1 MDGTAGKSDSP
12 VSNSTATP
20 PSECT
25 DNNENDQNK
34 NSEDESFLSVK
45 FERLEVCSRLETP
58 GPSHKPSGLSDSK
71 VLLKSEKDVL
81 KLKKKSKNKTI
92 VQKSKLGESFRKF
105 RENFE
110 EICSNRSRET
120 KPLVFGRKY
129 SFSLENFNSLSLQE
143 DSSENSTKFS
153 SESFKHINGSGGKRK
168 RERSQSCDESARQT
182 SANLTSVSCGQQAR
196 MYSDVT
202 VEDLAGYLDDTTFFP
217 KRMSYMAEMMYT

>member
-1 MDGTAGKSDSP
+1 M
-12 VSNSTATP
+12 
-20 PSECT
+20 
-25 DNNENDQNK
+25 
-34 NSEDESFLSVK
+34 
-45 FERLEVCSRLETP
+45 
-58 GPSHKPSGLSDSK
+58 
-71 VLLKSEKDVL
+71 LLKSEKDVL

-153 SESFKHINGSGGKRK
+153 SESFKHINVSKSIIMMLIFLFISLLSGFWGK
-168 RERSQSCDESARQT
+168 T
-182 SANLTSVSCGQQAR
+182 
-196 MYSDVT
+196 
-202 VEDLAGYLDDTTFFP
+202 
-217 KRMSYMAEMMYT
+217 

>member
-34 NSEDESFLSVK
+34 NSEVRKDVRKVSCLYNHFQDESFLSVK

-58 GPSHKPSGLSDSK
+58 GPSHKPSGENDNFNHQCTILRESFPGLSDSK

-153 SESFKHINGSGGKRK
+153 SESFKHINVSKSIIMMLIFLFISLLSGFWGK
-168 RERSQSCDESARQT
+168 T
-182 SANLTSVSCGQQAR
+182 
-196 MYSDVT
+196 
-202 VEDLAGYLDDTTFFP
+202 
-217 KRMSYMAEMMYT
+217 